1 MASLPSQ
8 PSAPQRQTSHQRTP
22 SPNAINAR
30 RMNRSSHS
38 FTSED
43 SQTLLIDTPTSPS
56 TSQNDS
62 PKPSSPISTGHA
74 TAGSSTAPP
83 APEPRKCWIC
93 FSDETEDTPA
103 DSEWVSPCPCAL
115 TAHQAC
121 LLDWVADL
129 RAPNRKDAKEKV
141 QCPQCK
147 ADIKVAQPR
156 SVAVEITHGFERVWA
171 RTFIPVG
178 GAFVGIAL
186 GGACYI
192 HGFASIFFMMGK
204 TDAVRLLGIRRVDGQ
219 VNTNVFFGL
228 PFIPIVLA
236 LSRTSYADGIFPI
249 LPMFFL
255 MNRQRPTKNGPLWPP
270 SMMMTLCAMPY
281 IRSIYNG
288 FHKKVIAPREE
299 AWLKAIQPRAAQD
312 SDAAPDDAAA
322 AQPEPQNAA
331 EDNLLDFELGVQ
343 VEVIEEEEEVVEP
356 PPNNGPGQPPQPE
369 NQAQPPQPQI
379 DLLQPQ
385 NDLNLA
391 RPANPPAHFQRHINI
406 DLSAIAS
413 AIIGGLL
420 FPTIATGMGFA
431 LHTLLPSRLTTP
443 PRSHWLHGPARQT
456 GLLQSRWGRSLVG
469 GLLFVVLKDALV
481 FWTSWSRKEGHRR
494 RRVLNLGEAGG
505 EVGGALP

>member
-1 MASLPSQ
+1 M
-8 PSAPQRQTSHQRTP
+8 
-22 SPNAINAR
+22 
-30 RMNRSSHS
+30 
-38 FTSED
+38 
-43 SQTLLIDTPTSPS
+43 
-56 TSQNDS
+56 
-62 PKPSSPISTGHA
+62 
-74 TAGSSTAPP
+74 
-83 APEPRKCWIC
+83 
-93 FSDETEDTPA
+93 
-103 DSEWVSPCPCAL
+103 
-115 TAHQAC
+115 
-121 LLDWVADL
+121 
-129 RAPNRKDAKEKV
+129 
-141 QCPQCK
+141 
-147 ADIKVAQPR
+147 
-156 SVAVEITHGFERVWA
+156 AVEITQGFERVWA

-178 GAFVGIAL
+178 GVFVGIAL

-288 FHKKVIAPREE
+288 FHKKVLAPREE

-312 SDAAPDDAAA
+312 SDEAPNNAA
-322 AQPEPQNAA
+322 AQPEHQIAA

-356 PPNNGPGQPPQPE
+356 PPPNDGAAPPPQNE
-369 NQAQPPQPQI
+369 NQAQPPQPA
-379 DLLQPQ
+379 P
-385 NDLNLA
+385 
-391 RPANPPAHFQRHINI
+391 PANPHAPPAAPPAHFQRHINI

-431 LHTLLPSRLTTP
+431 LHTLLPSRLTAP
-443 PRSHWLHGPARQT
+443 PRTYWHGTARQT

-481 FWTSWSRKEGHRR
+481 FWTSWGRKEGHRR
-494 RRVLNLGEAGG
+494 RRVLNLGEEGG
-505 EVGGALP
+505 R